1 MSDLEQLKVE
11 LENTQIA
18 YQMAQEINQLKT
30 GFLGRVAHE
39 LRSPLSSLISL
50 HQLILF
56 DFCESPEEEKQFL
69 EQAYESAQ
77 KLLAMIDEIILV
89 SKLDYGA
96 IALKQEAVDWDFIS
110 TNLQDLT
117 KLQAANRNFRVQI
130 NPLSSPIPILAD
142 KERLLQALLLVVDTG
157 LQNIS
162 KGSIQVDLQT
172 DQDTHQALLDITIPC
187 SPDIWEPQVQEPFAQ
202 QISNREQWKNF
213 TETVKI
219 SPNLKF
225 QLAQTLFRKMGGE
238 LTLSA
243 FTSTDTPQKI
253 TRLQGLLQL
262 VTPAE
267 LKN

>member
-1 MSDLEQLKVE
+1 MSNLEQLKAE

-56 DFCESPEEEKQFL
+56 DFCESPEEEKEFL
-69 EQAYESAQ
+69 KQAYESAQ
-77 KLLAMIDEIILV
+77 KLLGMIDELILV

-96 IALKQEAVDWDFIS
+96 IALKKEAIDWDFIN

-130 NPLSSPIPILAD
+130 NPPSSPIQILAD
-142 KERLLQALLLVVDTG
+142 KERLLQALLLLVDTG

-162 KGSIQVDLQT
+162 KGSIQVNLEVNQE
-172 DQDTHQALLDITIPC
+172 THQALIDIIIPC
-187 SPDIWEPQVQEPFAQ
+187 SPAVWNSPIQEPFAQ
-202 QISNREQWKNF
+202 QITNREQWKNF
-213 TETVKI
+213 TETVQI
-219 SPNLKF
+219 SPNLKL
-225 QLAQTLFRKMGGE
+225 QLAQTLFQKMGGE

-243 FTSTDTPQKI
+243 VASTDGTQDI
-253 TRLQGLLQL
+253 TRLQGSLQL
-262 VTPAE
+262 VTPVE
-267 LKN
+267 PKV